1 MFLFCACGSLW
12 GRKLSTQS
20 LTDRPRK
27 EKKNWSKKSE
37 LSVKT
42 SCVNMKVGRWM
53 YIRNFNAWF
62 CMCKLNA
69 GGIAGFVFHQHSVT
83 KSCFFSDDSI
93 FILSTFSLGLNLR
106 FLCTTPTIFIAT
118 SNPVGHYP
126 APHIYCFFFEALRL
140 YMSLN
145 SLFSFSL
152 DVWLPVMSPLPC
164 FVIHKSLRYS
174 LLSLSRKLSQ
184 R

>member
-1 MFLFCACGSLW
+1 MLLFCACGSLC

-20 LTDRPRK
+20 LIERSRK
-27 EKKNWSKKSE
+27 EKKNWVKNRNWASRLLVWTWKLEDECISKT
-37 LSVKT
+37 LIHDFT
-42 SCVNMKVGRWM
+42 CVN
-53 YIRNFNAWF
+53 YSITS
-62 CMCKLNA
+62 
-69 GGIAGFVFHQHSVT
+69 FVFHQHYVT
-83 KSCFFSDDSI
+83 KSSFFSDYSI
-93 FILSTFSLGLNLR
+93 FILSSFPLGVNLR
-106 FLCTTPTIFIAT
+106 FLCTTSTIFITT

-126 APHIYCFFFEALRL
+126 APHIYCLFFEPLCL

-152 DVWLPVMSPLPC
+152 DVWLPVMSLLSC